1 MASGGPTNVDVF
13 EVRKVR
19 RLVELMNE
27 HDLAEID
34 LRQGNQRIRLRRGQ
48 DPAMVVAAPVVAS
61 ATAVTV
67 TVAVSVS
74 MASSSSS
81 MVRSTVYAPAG

>member
-1 MASGGPTNVDVF
+1 MANAGSSPGDVF

-34 LRQGNQRIRLRRGQ
+34 PKGFGNKEV
-48 DPAMVVAAPVVAS
+48 PS
-61 ATAVTV
+61 
-67 TVAVSVS
+67 
-74 MASSSSS
+74 
-81 MVRSTVYAPAG
+81 